1 MKFHTNLP
9 VRNIEKTTQF
19 YSTLFDEKPVKA
31 KADYVKFLPSEVALN
46 ISFHEAH
53 QPHDTEIHLGFELP
67 NQQELD
73 HMYERLQAAGLI
85 HEERETSVCCYA
97 NQDKFWV
104 TDPDGYKWEFY
115 VLLED
120 TEKKIDRSSSCC
132 ASNAGGA
139 AGCC

>member
-9 VRNIEKTTQF
+9 VRDIQKTTQF
-19 YSTLFDEKPVKA
+19 YSTLFDAKPVKL
-31 KADYVKFLPSEVALN
+31 KTDYVKFLPPDLALN
-46 ISFHEAH
+46 ISFHESSR
-53 QPHDTEIHLGFELP
+53 PHGDELHLGFEVQSP
-67 NQQELD
+67 GELD
-73 HMYERLQAAGLI
+73 VLYERLRAAGLTD
-85 HEERETSVCCYA
+85 EERETGICCYA

-120 TEKKIDRSSSCC
+120 TELKIERKSGCC
-132 ASNAGGA
+132 AGRDAAA